1 MRTKQLSQK
10 RKKGGR
16 HFSITRRGRQKRMT
30 QRQKKRRRRS
40 CTGGDVTLKVGDSV
54 RQNATKIPFFDES
67 QPSLNNPNV
76 KPSAF
81 EKTYINLDKLK
92 YKNGS
97 RQVAIIIDTIPPHK
111 IQAIGPIQNLQR
123 YTRHN
128 FYNQQ
133 PDEYFWYFHENS
145 NLRRDEIETG
155 IGNKTIKVYIHPSHG
170 VYFLDELEKAPE
182 PTETKEPETDTD
194 ENSMKGKLD
203 GPLVWPTSYENG
215 NNEILGEQLFL
226 KPCGKEGNIP
236 CKDGYIKIAPNNDA
250 LKNGNSVHFRKS
262 TNGPAIYSISIDNPD
277 PIDAQ
282 NNIYKDKSTGFH
294 FQIFKKKKSFL
305 SKFF

>member
-16 HFSITRRGRQKRMT
+16 HFSITRRRRQKRMT
-30 QRQKKRRRRS
+30 QRQKKRRRS
-40 CTGGDVTLKVGDSV
+40 CTGGDDTLKVGDSV
-54 RQNATKIPFFDES
+54 SVPHNATKIPFFDES
-67 QPSLNNPNV
+67 PPSPNDMNV
-76 KPSAF
+76 KPYSS
-81 EKTYINLDKLK
+81 EKKFIQLDTLKLE
-92 YKNGS
+92 NGS
-97 RQVAIIIDTIPPHK
+97 RQVAIIIDTFHPHK

-194 ENSMKGKLD
+194 ENSVKGKLD
-203 GPLVWPTSYENG
+203 GPLVWPTSYDDKNV
-215 NNEILGEQLFL
+215 ILGEQLFL
-226 KPCGKEGNIP
+226 KPCGKEGNIQ
-236 CKDGYIKIAPNNDA
+236 CKDGYITIAPNKDA

-262 TNGPAIYSISIDNPD
+262 TNGPAIYSISKDNPD

-282 NNIYKDKSTGFH
+282 NIYKDKSTGFH
-294 FQIFKKKKSFL
+294 FQIFKKKSFL

>member
-1 MRTKQLSQK
+1 
-10 RKKGGR
+10 
-16 HFSITRRGRQKRMT
+16 MT
-30 QRQKKRRRRS
+30 QRQKKRRRS
-40 CTGGDVTLKVGDSV
+40 CTGGDDVTLKVGDSV
-54 RQNATKIPFFDES
+54 SVKPNATKIPFFDES
-67 QPSLNNPNV
+67 PPSLNNPNV

-81 EKTYINLDKLK
+81 EKTYINLDNLK
-92 YKNGS
+92 SENGL

-123 YTRHN
+123 YTRDN

-133 PDEYFWYFHENS
+133 SNDNFWYFHENPD
-145 NLRRDEIETG
+145 LGTDEIETE
-155 IGNKTIKVYIHPSHG
+155 IGNKKIKVYIHQSHG
-170 VYFLDELEKAPE
+170 VYFLDELNKAADPTE
-182 PTETKEPETDTD
+182 PTEPETDID
-194 ENSMKGKLD
+194 EKSMKDKLD

-215 NNEILGEQLFL
+215 NNEILGKQLFL

-236 CKDGYIKIAPNNDA
+236 CKDGYIKIEPNKDA
-250 LKNGNSVHFRKS
+250 LTSGKSVHFRKS
-262 TNGPAIYSISIDNPD
+262 TNGPAIYSISKDNPD

-294 FQIFKKKKSFL
+294 FQIFKEKNKSFL